1 MNPEIP
7 NTFTSMYLQS
17 GETIFLFPYTSE
29 KMLLPYIK
37 LGLGQGG
44 AILRDDRELSA
55 YGGMGDDN
63 SPSLPQF
70 DIWLSPTV
78 TEDFLGITKSIRS
91 HWQWTKVNGQ
101 LSS

>member
-1 MNPEIP
+1 
-7 NTFTSMYLQS
+7 
-17 GETIFLFPYTSE
+17 
-29 KMLLPYIK
+29 MLLPYIK

-44 AILRDDRELSA
+44 GGYFASFNAGGDDRELSA
-55 YGGMGDDN
+55 NGRMGDDN
-63 SPSLPQF
+63 PASLPQF
-70 DIWLSPTV
+70 NIWLSPTV

>member
-1 MNPEIP
+1 
-7 NTFTSMYLQS
+7 
-17 GETIFLFPYTSE
+17 
-29 KMLLPYIK
+29 MLLPYIK

-44 AILRDDRELSA
+44 AILRVLMQGRQQKRELSA
-55 YGGMGDDN
+55 YGEIGYDN
-63 SPSLPQF
+63 PPSLLQF
-70 DIWLSPTV
+70 NVWLSPTV